1 MLSLP
6 ENCYLNFI
14 KFKSQIIWHN
24 NSPYIKST
32 HEPVNIYWIGFK
44 YLNKPKL

>member
-6 ENCYLNFI
+6 KNCYYNFV
-14 KFKSQIIWHN
+14 KRKLQIIWHN

-32 HEPVNIYWIGFK
+32 HEPVNDAWIVYK
-44 YLNKPKL
+44 YLNKK